1 MDEVYNR
8 AYRDVFTACRCE
20 YLNPDDAGQADIML
34 TYVLLALALR
44 HKPARAVQQ
53 LLELKTHPLIKTAEP
68 EI

>member
-1 MDEVYNR
+1 
-8 AYRDVFTACRCE
+8 
-20 YLNPDDAGQADIML
+20 ML